1 MEGNNSNTL
10 KICSNIS
17 WKIILFVIISIFH
30 YLAMTEVEGL
40 LFSLFEEIKRVIV
53 FEDRDSY
60 PTNKTFY
67 EFLRNSTLTVTAQI
81 NFNYWF
87 SFLSPY
93 LIKNN
98 RLIKSY
104 LILIILKFICFCF
117 LCLLIF

>member
-1 MEGNNSNTL
+1 MEGNISNTL

-67 EFLRNSTLTVTAQI
+67 EFLGNSTLTDTAQI
-81 NFNYWF
+81 NCNYWF

-104 LILIILKFICFCF
+104 LILIILIFI
-117 LCLLIF
+117 